1 LILAPLDGF
10 TDQPFRTICRE
21 MGSSASYTEFINVL
35 DVIKPLP
42 YIIKRLA
49 FTEEDRPVGF
59 QLYGSSAEEILP
71 AALKLLEYQPDFF
84 DINIGCSERRVAS
97 RGAGAG
103 LLDHPNEIKK
113 IASQLVAQTGLP
125 VTAKIRIGLDK
136 SALNYLEI
144 SQLLEGCGVCLIA
157 VHGRTRDQRWR
168 EPAYWEPISEIVRA
182 VKIPVIGN
190 GDIKEITDIDRM
202 FAQTGCAGVMIG
214 RAAIGN
220 PWIFSRE
227 DKTALSRKQILAVVR
242 DHWGR
247 FTEFLGESEPRV
259 PFNKH
264 LKAYLS
270 CQQFFGLDIGQLLS
284 GNDPVGELFRIFEG

>member
-1 LILAPLDGF
+1 MDGF

-21 MGSSASYTEFINVL
+21 MGSAVSYTEFINVL

-42 YIIKRLA
+42 YILKRLA
-49 FTEEDRPVGF
+49 FTEKERPVGF

-71 AALKLLEYQPDFF
+71 AALKLLEYHPDFF

-103 LLDHPNEIKK
+103 LLDHPGEIEK
-113 IASQLVAQTGLP
+113 IASLLVAQTGLP
-125 VTAKIRIGLDK
+125 VTAKIRLGPGK
-136 SALNYLEI
+136 SDLNYLEI
-144 SQLLEGCGVCLIA
+144 SRLLEGCGVSLIA

-168 EPAYWEPISEIVRA
+168 EPAYWEPITEIVRA
-182 VKIPVIGN
+182 VKIPIIGN
-190 GDIKEITDIDRM
+190 GDIKEVADIDRM
-202 FAQTGCAGVMIG
+202 FNQTGCAGVMIG

-220 PWIFSRE
+220 PWIFSRV
-227 DKTALSRKQILAVVR
+227 DKSVLSRKQILALVR
-242 DHWGR
+242 DHWLR
-247 FTEFLGESEPRV
+247 FTEFLGECESRV

-270 CQQFFGLDIGQLLS
+270 CPQFFGLDIGQLLS
-284 GNDPVGELFRIFEG
+284 GDDPVGELFSIFEG

>member
-21 MGSSASYTEFINVL
+21 MGSSVSYTEFINVL

-49 FTEEDRPVGF
+49 FVEEERPVGF
-59 QLYGSSAEEILP
+59 QLYGSSEDEILP
-71 AALKLLEYQPDFF
+71 AALKLLEYRPDFF

-103 LLDHPNEIKK
+103 LLDHPNEIEK

-125 VTAKIRIGLDK
+125 ITAKIRIGFDK

-144 SQLLEGCGVCLIA
+144 SKLLEGCGVCLIA

-220 PWIFSRE
+220 PWIFSRV

-242 DHWGR
+242 DHWER
-247 FTEFLGESEPRV
+247 YTEFLGESEPRV

-270 CQQFFGLDIGQLLS
+270 CPQFFGLDIRQLLS
-284 GNDPVGELFRIFEG
+284 GNDPVGELFRILEG